1 MSEQDK
7 SKVTSLLD
15 DHDPA
20 ISSLYR
26 ESAQDM
32 PPGTL
37 DDKILKAA
45 HAALNAPQDAPV
57 AQKASRR
64 WPLLGGIAASVLV
77 GVLAVKLLPYSLQ
90 SPEPDMKERASLGT
104 SEADSVAQKSSEPP
118 AATISHSLPS
128 SPSVMAEKHIEQDA
142 ATANLADERET
153 KAERGITTGMAT
165 DRAELS
171 KSVATE
177 MSEEMDAEITKVRD
191 EEFNRIVALW
201 KAGNTAEATVRFET
215 FFKQHPDFTP
225 REPDLPIFQRLK
237 SALESKT
244 PSYGKEGQ

>member
-45 HAALNAPQDAPV
+45 HAALNIPQDAPV
-57 AQKASRR
+57 VQKASRR
-64 WPLLGGIAASVLV
+64 WPLLGGLAASVLV

-90 SPEPDMKERASLGT
+90 SPESDMKERASLGT
-104 SEADSVAQKSSEPP
+104 SEADRLAQKPFEPP
-118 AATISHSLPS
+118 AAAISQSLPS
-128 SPSVMAEKHIEQDA
+128 SPSVMAEKRIEQDA
-142 ATANLADERET
+142 ATPNLADERET
-153 KAERGITTGMAT
+153 KAERGITAGMAA

-171 KSVATE
+171 KSVSTE
-177 MSEEMDAEITKVRD
+177 MSEKMDAETTSVRD

-201 KAGNTAEATVRFET
+201 KAGNTAEATARFES
-215 FFKQHPDFTP
+215 FRKQYPDYTP
-225 REPDLPIFQRLK
+225 SSADLPVFQALQ
-237 SALESKT
+237 SAL
-244 PSYGKEGQ
+244 Q

>member
-1 MSEQDK
+1 MSEQDN

-32 PPGTL
+32 PPSTL

-45 HAALNAPQDAPV
+45 HAALNTPQDAPAV
-57 AQKASRR
+57 QKSSRQ

-77 GVLAVKLLPYSLQ
+77 AVLAVKLLPYSLQ
-90 SPEPDMKERASLGT
+90 SPAPDMKERASLET
-104 SEADSVAQKSSEPP
+104 SAADSVAQQSSEPP
-118 AATISHSLPS
+118 AAAISRSLPG
-128 SPSVMAEKHIEQDA
+128 SPSVMAEKRIQQEA
-142 ATANLADERET
+142 ATANLTDEQEI
-153 KAERGITTGMAT
+153 KAERGITTGMAA
-165 DRAELS
+165 DRTELS

-177 MSEEMDAEITKVRD
+177 MSEEVDAEITNVRD

-201 KAGNTAEATVRFET
+201 KAGNTAEATARFES
-215 FFKQHPDFTP
+215 FRKQYPDYTP
-225 REPDLPIFQRLK
+225 SSADLPVFKALQ
-237 SALESKT
+237 SALRNL
-244 PSYGKEGQ
+244 

>member
-1 MSEQDK
+1 MSEQDN

-32 PPGTL
+32 PPSTL

-45 HAALNAPQDAPV
+45 HAALNAPHDAPAV
-57 AQKASRR
+57 QKSSRR
-64 WPLLGGIAASVLV
+64 WPLLGGLAASVLV

-90 SPEPDMKERASLGT
+90 SPAPDMKERSSIGSL
-104 SEADSVAQKSSEPP
+104 EADSLTQKPFEPP
-118 AATISHSLPS
+118 AAAISQSLPS
-128 SPSVMAEKHIEQDA
+128 SPSAMAEKRIQQDA
-142 ATANLADERET
+142 ATAYQADERET
-153 KAERGITTGMAT
+153 KAERGITSGMAT

-177 MSEEMDAEITKVRD
+177 LPEEMDAETTSVRD
-191 EEFNRIVALW
+191 EEFIRIVALW
-201 KAGNTAEATVRFET
+201 KAGNTAEATARFES
-215 FFKQHPDFTP
+215 FRKQYPDYTP
-225 REPDLPIFQRLK
+225 SSADQPVFQALQ
-237 SALESKT
+237 SAL
-244 PSYGKEGQ
+244 GNL